1 MYSIFEQLLQRDGI
15 SAYKFCKDTGV
26 TQSCVSNWKKRK
38 TKISYEYAKIIADYF
53 NVSPEYVMGEE
64 TPTRDGYYLNDETAQ
79 MAQEMFDNKDLRV
92 LFDAARDASPEDL
105 QTVRTMLLALKKKE
119 Q

>member
-1 MYSIFEQLLQRDGI
+1 MTQKEFANAI
-15 SAYKFCKDTGV
+15 GV
-26 TQSCVSNWKKRK
+26 GYTSLNNWCLGKNMPSMG
-38 TKISYEYAKIIADYF
+38 KIQHIADYLG
-53 NVSPEYVMGEE
+53 VGKSMLVDKHQ
-64 TPTRDGYYLNDETAQ
+64 TDKYYLNDETAQ

>member
-1 MYSIFEQLLQRDGI
+1 MYSIFEQLLQLKGI
-15 SAYKFCKDTGV
+15 TPYKLSKELGIATSTLSD
-26 TQSCVSNWKKRK
+26 WKNGRSVPKMDK
-38 TKISYEYAKIIADYF
+38 LQKIADYF
-53 NVSPEYVMGEE
+53 NVSVDYLMNGETKDE
-64 TPTRDGYYLNDETAQ
+64 KYYLNDETAQ
-79 MAQEMFDNKDLRV
+79 MAQEMFENKNLRV